1 MKLSLRIRHK
11 PARMTLCRRGRMK
24 IPMNTRTNFQ
34 EPRTKKE
41 VISIKSYLPAL
52 THTVKKQAGK
62 ISSNLGFGVWDLGLS
77 ESIFR

>member
-1 MKLSLRIRHK
+1 
-11 PARMTLCRRGRMK
+11 
-24 IPMNTRTNFQ
+24 MNTRTNFQ